1 MEKID
6 AFRDVL
12 LYRVSNEVFYN
23 ENLIN
28 ITNPE
33 IRAVYTQ
40 LRDDEMRSIVK
51 LQQLISRLEHPAS
64 IVSRIFTTNPKYW

>member
-6 AFRDVL
+6 ALKDVL
-12 LYRVSNEVFYN
+12 QYRISNEVFYN

-51 LQQLISRLEHPAS
+51 LQQLINRYEHPAG
-64 IVSRIFTTNPKYW
+64 IVSKIFTSNKKY

>member
-1 MEKID
+1 MKKID
-6 AFRDVL
+6 ALNDIL
-12 LYRVSNEVFYN
+12 QNRVSNQVFYN

-51 LQQLISRLEHPAS
+51 LQQLINRLEHPS
-64 IVSRIFTTNPKYW
+64 GIVSKIFPSKTKFQ

>member
-6 AFRDVL
+6 ALKDVL
-12 LYRVSNEVFYN
+12 QNRISNEIFYN

-33 IRAVYTQ
+33 IRAVYNQ

-51 LQQLISRLEHPAS
+51 LQQLINRFEHHAG
-64 IVSRIFTTNPKYW
+64 IVSKIFTSNKKY